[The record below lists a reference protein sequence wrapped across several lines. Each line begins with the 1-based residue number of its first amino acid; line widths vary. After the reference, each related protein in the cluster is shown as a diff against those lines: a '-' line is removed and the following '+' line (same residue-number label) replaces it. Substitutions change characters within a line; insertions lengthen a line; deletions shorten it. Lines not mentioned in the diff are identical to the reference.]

1 MALKKKELVAY
12 FSEVDDYINR
22 ASPRSMEMAI
32 SGMDIN
38 FKERAMDALQ
48 LFTELLLAVCT
59 IHLIFTTK
67 ASVSEWME
75 KNQEH
80 YPMLA
85 KGETTPVYFDWY
97 VFFDPADLVGRT
109 PRSRVEKSQKDDGIT
124 TDKRPRASTPRP
136 RPRA

>member
-1 MALKKKELVAY
+1 
-12 FSEVDDYINR
+12 
-22 ASPRSMEMAI
+22 
-32 SGMDIN
+32 
-38 FKERAMDALQ
+38 MDALQ

-67 ASVSEWME
+67 AIISEWME

-85 KGETTPVYFDWY
+85 KGQVKPVYFDWY
-97 VFFDPADLVGRT
+97 VFFDPADLLGRV
-109 PRSRVEKSQKDDGIT
+109 PRSRDGKPEQ
-124 TDKRPRASTPRP
+124 DKRAVAGQRPRASTPRP

>member
-1 MALKKKELVAY
+1 
-12 FSEVDDYINR
+12 
-22 ASPRSMEMAI
+22 
-32 SGMDIN
+32 
-38 FKERAMDALQ
+38 MDALQ

-67 ASVSEWME
+67 AIISEWME

-85 KGETTPVYFDWY
+85 KGQTTPVYFDWY
-97 VFFDPADLVGRT
+97 VFFDPADLLGRK
-109 PRSRVEKSQKDDGIT
+109 PISKDRKSQQ
-124 TDKRPRASTPRP
+124 DKRITVGQQSRTSTSRP